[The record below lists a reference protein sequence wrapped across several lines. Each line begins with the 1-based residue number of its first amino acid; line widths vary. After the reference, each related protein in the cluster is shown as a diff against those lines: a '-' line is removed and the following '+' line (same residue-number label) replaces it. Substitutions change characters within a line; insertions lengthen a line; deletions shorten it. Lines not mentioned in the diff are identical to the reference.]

1 MVFEDDLANYINL
14 KQIKISQSL
23 GKPQKFKY
31 RQSYYKIK
39 KYLDDFLNN
48 EEGRRVIV
56 MPGLRGVGKT
66 TIINQLC
73 NYLLTEKNIYY
84 KDILSIK
91 MDQIMGYFNT
101 NTLKFIDVFLK
112 SIHNTT
118 QENLDKKLFIFV
130 DECHFDKMWGL
141 AGKIIYDNTDNIFL
155 VFTGSSALEMEINPD
170 ITRRISKQMIFPNNF
185 KDYLYLKH
193 NINTDYTFSKAL
205 EKLIYFGEEKYLK
218 KAISLE
224 KNANEQLIPLN
235 NSFELEFYS
244 FLKTYGLASTLIYEK
259 DEAYDELVEVLNKV
273 IDRDIPSIRSFQH
286 STINN
291 IRRILI
297 YLALQRPGS
306 TSIPK
311 IASYL
316 SISPKLVQDILD
328 ALEKTQ
334 VIFNIKPYGG
344 PGIVTKKPW
353 KYYFLSPS
361 FKSAINHDLG
371 RFNSDSKQCLGALA
385 ENYVAS
391 TLFKMNKTSFKFM
404 GIFYPTE
411 KKGTDFLI
419 RTKLDEIVPIEVG
432 IGRKTKSQ
440 IVKSINKYDSEF
452 GILISN
458 RHFAIRKENNIIHIP
473 LTSFGFI

>member
-1 MVFEDDLANYINL
+1 MVFEDELANYINS
-14 KQIKISQSL
+14 KQVKISQSL

-31 RQSYYKIK
+31 KQEYYKVK
-39 KYLDDFLNN
+39 KYLDDFLDGK
-48 EEGRRVIV
+48 EGHRVIV

-66 TIINQLC
+66 TILNQLC
-73 NYLLTEKNIYY
+73 NYLLTEKNINY
-84 KDILSIK
+84 KDVLYIQ

-101 NTLKFIDVFLK
+101 NTLKFIDVFLET
-112 SIHNTT
+112 IHNTT
-118 QENLDKKLFIFV
+118 QVYLDKKLFIFV

-141 AGKIIYDNTDNIFL
+141 AGKIVYDNTNNIFL

-170 ITRRISKQMIFPNNF
+170 ITRRISKQTIFPNNF

-193 NINTDYTFSKAL
+193 NIKIGYNFSKAL
-205 EKLIYFGEEKYLK
+205 ENLIYFGEEKYLK
-218 KAISLE
+218 KAIDLE
-224 KNANEQLIPLN
+224 KNVQRQLIPLN
-235 NSFELEFYS
+235 NYPNIEFNN
-244 FLKTYGLASTLIYEK
+244 FLKTYGLASTLKYEK
-259 DEAYDELVEVLNKV
+259 DEAYEEIVEILNKV
-273 IDRDIPSIRSFQH
+273 IDKDIPSIRSFQH
-286 STINN
+286 STTNN
-291 IRRILI
+291 IRRMLI

-311 IASYL
+311 IANYL
-316 SISPKLVQDILD
+316 SISPKLVQDIFD
-328 ALEKTQ
+328 TLEKTQ

-344 PGIVTKKPW
+344 VGKLTRKPW

-361 FKSAINHDLG
+361 LKSALNHDLG

-391 TLFKMNKTSFKFM
+391 TFFKMNQMTFKFM

-411 KKGTDFLI
+411 KGGTDFLL
-419 RTKLDEIVPIEVG
+419 RTKLDDMVPIEVG

-440 IVKSINKYDSEF
+440 LVKAINKYDSEF
-452 GILISN
+452 GVLISN
-458 RHFAIRKENNIIHIP
+458 RHFAIKKENDIIHIP